1 MRPKS
6 NSQRTRV
13 SVVLI
18 FLDEAPFLQEAIE
31 SVISQSFEMWELLL
45 VDDGSTDGSTDIAK
59 MRHSACHIKFIIS
72 STSGMA
78 TVG

>member
-59 MRHSACHIKFIIS
+59 MAAQCLPP
-72 STSGMA
+72 
-78 TVG
+78 